1 MEYSI
6 LDDGRT
12 ISFSDEAVTIPEPGR
27 MLIAADALE
36 ASLGW
41 LLKPEGL
48 CRGDVCVPVRDR
60 EALVHEGRIDLGVL
74 TKILGRPV
82 VIDSQERVA
91 ALGTAAS
98 SQAASMAS
106 LEAPDFEL
114 PDLAGRLHTLSE
126 HRGKKVLLIAYAS
139 W

>member
-1 MEYSI
+1 MEYTI

-12 ISFSDEAVTIPEPGR
+12 IPVSADAVTTPEPGR
-27 MLIAADALE
+27 LLIEAEALE
-36 ASLGW
+36 GSLGW
-41 LLKPEGL
+41 ELKPEGL

-60 EALVHEGRIDLGVL
+60 AALVEGARIDLGAFAEV
-74 TKILGRPV
+74 LGRPV

-106 LEAPDFEL
+106 LDAPDFEL

-126 HRGKKVLLIAYAS
+126 HRGKKALLIAYAS